1 MNCPTN
7 PTVSILKEKETDST
21 NNRLAQLCDRENIKE
36 FTTLLVDK
44 QTAGK
49 GQRGNS
55 WESAPGMNLTFST
68 VLYPSALKAR
78 EQFTLSMLIAL
89 SVYDTLSTYAEGSAS
104 NGQTTFI
111 GKTRK
116 YVVF

>member
-44 QTAGK
+44 QPV
-49 GQRGNS
+49 RGNV
-55 WESAPGMNLTFST
+55 AIRGNL
-68 VLYPSALKAR
+68 PPA
-78 EQFTLSMLIAL
+78 
-89 SVYDTLSTYAEGSAS
+89 
-104 NGQTTFI
+104 
-111 GKTRK
+111 
-116 YVVF
+116 

>member
-1 MNCPTN
+1 MNCPTT

-49 GQRGNS
+49 GNVAIRGNLPP
-55 WESAPGMNLTFST
+55 A
-68 VLYPSALKAR
+68 
-78 EQFTLSMLIAL
+78 
-89 SVYDTLSTYAEGSAS
+89 
-104 NGQTTFI
+104 
-111 GKTRK
+111 
-116 YVVF
+116 

>member
-68 VLYPSALKAR
+68 VLYPSSPKRPVSNSHFPCLSPCPYM
-78 EQFTLSMLIAL
+78 TL
-89 SVYDTLSTYAEGSAS
+89 
-104 NGQTTFI
+104 
-111 GKTRK
+111 
-116 YVVF
+116 

>member
-1 MNCPTN
+1 MNCPTT

-55 WESAPGMNLTFST
+55 WESAPGMNLTLRFLLCRHHLDS
-68 VLYPSALKAR
+68 PSLLR
-78 EQFTLSMLIAL
+78 FL
-89 SVYDTLSTYAEGSAS
+89 DG
-104 NGQTTFI
+104 
-111 GKTRK
+111 
-116 YVVF
+116 